1 MTLSQA
7 AQLRMVIAMGV
18 VFASATAFLVAPS
31 RLPQLRVAKSHFQ
44 SLRPCCQATLRVPR
58 STAGVFSLAATTGGP
73 VKNGGGV
80 PDACVSRSPSP
91 YLSTVEVFSIRRSML
106 KAEARLAL
114 KCLPQIRAYSLE
126 HLYLAKR
133 GGS

>member
-31 RLPQLRVAKSHFQ
+31 RLPQLRVAKSHLQ
-44 SLRPCCQATLRVPR
+44 IGPCCQATLRVPH
-58 STAGVFSLAATTGGP
+58 STAGVCSLVATTGGP

-80 PDACVSRSPSP
+80 PNAFVSRLPSP
-91 YLSTVEVFSIRRSML
+91 YLSTVEEFSINRSML
-106 KAEARLAL
+106 RAEASTLHEMPTSNTRILHGAS
-114 KCLPQIRAYSLE
+114 IS
-126 HLYLAKR
+126 
-133 GGS
+133 S